1 MGRYSQININNRE
14 LPEPSRL
21 SFHFSLQLAGTM
33 GKTAFITGGT
43 RGIGLGIATE
53 LAKAGFDL
61 AVNGVRQEAEVKPVL
76 EELSRHGVQVMYAR
90 GDVSK
95 KEDRRQMADAILDK
109 FGKINVLVNN
119 AGIAP
124 KERKDILEA
133 TEESFE
139 QILHVNLHGPYFLT
153 QLIANKII
161 EKKRQSPEEFFCII
175 NISSVSATVA
185 SVNRGEY
192 CISKAGIAMATKL
205 WASRLGEFDIPVY
218 EIQPGVIQTDMTAGV
233 QEKYNRLFGNGMA
246 IQQRWGLPEDVG
258 KVAAAMATGAM
269 PYSTGQVVLVDGG
282 MTIQR
287 L

>member
-1 MGRYSQININNRE
+1 MSKIA
-14 LPEPSRL
+14 L
-21 SFHFSLQLAGTM
+21 
-33 GKTAFITGGT
+33 ITGST
-43 RGIGLGIATE
+43 RGIGLGIAME
-53 LAKAGFDL
+53 LAKSGFDL
-61 AVNGVRQEAEVKPVL
+61 AINGIRNEADIKPVI
-76 EELSRHGVQVMYAR
+76 EELTGYGVQVAYFA
-90 GDVSK
+90 GDISE
-95 KEDRRQMADAILDK
+95 KEVRRQIIDSVLIR

-124 KERKDILEA
+124 PERKDILVA

-139 QILHVNLHGPYFLT
+139 IVQKVNIQGPYFLT
-153 QLIANKII
+153 QLVANKMI
-161 EKKRQSPEEFFCII
+161 EAKQKLTDEFFCII

-218 EIQPGVIQTDMTAGV
+218 EIQPGVILTDMTTGV
-233 QEKYNRLFGNGMA
+233 RDKYDRLFQQGFA
-246 IQQRWGLPEDVG
+246 IQQRWGIPSDVG
-258 KVAAAMATGAM
+258 KVAAAMATGSM

>member
-1 MGRYSQININNRE
+1 
-14 LPEPSRL
+14 
-21 SFHFSLQLAGTM
+21 M

-61 AVNGVRQEAEVKPVL
+61 AVNGIREEPEVKPVL
-76 EELSRHGVQVMYAR
+76 EELSAYGVQVTYVR

-95 KEDRRQMADAILDK
+95 KNDRLQMVNAIYER
-109 FGKINVLVNN
+109 FGKINVLINN

-133 TEESFE
+133 TEDSFE
-139 QILHVNLHGPYFLT
+139 QVLHTNLQGPYFLT
-153 QLIANKII
+153 QLMANRMIAA
-161 EKKRQSPEEFFCII
+161 KRQFPEEFFCII
-175 NISSVSATVA
+175 NLSSVSATIA

-218 EIQPGVIQTDMTAGV
+218 EIQPGVIRTDMTAGV
-233 QEKYNRLFGNGMA
+233 QEKYDRLFQSGMA
-246 IQQRWGLPEDVG
+246 IQQRWGLPSDVG
-258 KVAAAMATGAM
+258 KVATAMATGSL

-282 MTIQR
+282 MTVQR
-287 L
+287 M